1 MKYFAL
7 IYCAIFAMS
16 CSNESFF
23 NKLGA
28 SISIALNYNLS
39 GSQTSDRA
47 KKSNSGTPAKF
58 FLSFS
63 RIELLSSIDDTD
75 SYVIFSPESSA
86 IELSDL
92 VEVPPNS
99 EPERMLYQNFDGH
112 QRSKQLQYLK
122 IYYNA
127 FGVAINVTNFS
138 GSLKVNVEEFFYTAL
153 NNFNIGSTQYAA
165 GSLLAFDRGDQTI
178 KFLDK
183 TKLPTNALVLN
194 AVRPATETYAFSGT
208 DNNGNYFVINTNG
221 YSLDQATPLRIKID
235 INIAGIFSWDDASSE
250 TGTFDGNSNDIFNW
264 RITSPALSVK
274 LEKL

>member
-1 MKYFAL
+1 MKYFTL

-39 GSQTSDRA
+39 GSQTSDSA
-47 KKSNSGTPAKF
+47 KKSNSGTPVKF

-63 RIELLSSIDDTD
+63 RIELLSSVDDTD
-75 SYVIFSPESSA
+75 SYVIFNSESSV

-99 EPERMLYQNFDGH
+99 EPELMLYQNFDGH
-112 QRSKQLQYLK
+112 QRRKQLQYLK

-138 GSLKVNVEEFFYTAL
+138 GSQKVNVEELFYTAL

-165 GSLLAFDRGDQTI
+165 GSLLAFDRVDQTI

-183 TKLPTNALVLN
+183 TKLPRNALVLR
-194 AVRPATETYAFSGT
+194 ATRPATETYAFSGT

>member
-1 MKYFAL
+1 MKYFIV

-39 GSQTSDRA
+39 ESQTSDLA
-47 KKSNSGTPAKF
+47 KKSNSGTPTKF

-63 RIELLSSIDDTD
+63 RIELLSSVDDTD
-75 SYVIFSPESSA
+75 SYVIFSSESSA

-99 EPERMLYQNFDGH
+99 EPELMLYQNFDGH

-138 GSLKVNVEEFFYTAL
+138 GSQKVNVEEFFYTAL

-165 GSLLAFDRGDQTI
+165 GSLLALDRGDQTI

-183 TKLPTNALVLN
+183 TKLPKNALVLN
-194 AVRPATETYAFSGT
+194 ALKPATETYAFSGT

-221 YSLDQATPLRIKID
+221 YSLDEATPLRIKID
-235 INIAGIFSWDDASSE
+235 INIAGIFSWDDESSE
-250 TGTFDGNSNDIFNW
+250 TGTFDGNSKDVFNW
-264 RITSPALSVK
+264 RITSPALSVELKK
-274 LEKL
+274 L